1 MVIEKI
7 LFPAPNP
14 PHYTLS
20 SHGTHLF
27 WLPAGSDSVRMPKI
41 PCMLY
46 SPPYGAKFFMIWC
59 HGNGCDIG
67 SMHILLKALSRRLDS
82 HVLIFEFPSYG
93 LCQGPTESN
102 RETIDNHAERAYS
115 FVHETLHWPTNRI
128 LIYGHSIGSGTA
140 CHIASKKPI
149 GGLILQSPYISIGN
163 LIREKIGFLGL
174 LFGGSYWDNL
184 KAMKYIHCP
193 TLFIHGQRDNL
204 IPPQHSQTLHD
215 SLAHVENKQLIL
227 LSNDDHNSIS
237 DAVILTS
244 VELFLAEFFPPPS
257 KPLPRVEIDPDL
269 RVPPTPVESSSSAS
283 SYSMFTSLLEVSRA
297 STNATRSA
305 FNSVFSNESQNNDD

>member
-14 PHYTLS
+14 PDYTLT

-27 WLPAGSDSVRMPKI
+27 WLPADRDSIRMPQI

-46 SPPYGAKFFMIWC
+46 SPSREAKFFIIWC

-67 SMHILLKALSRRLDS
+67 SMHTLLIALSRRLDS
-82 HVLIFEFPSYG
+82 HVLIFEYPSYG
-93 LCQGPTESN
+93 LCQGSTEAN

-140 CHIASKKPI
+140 CHIASTKHI
-149 GGLILQSPYISIGN
+149 GGLILQSPYTSIN
-163 LIREKIGFLGL
+163 SLIREKVGFLGYL
-174 LFGGSYWDNL
+174 VGGSYWNNL
-184 KAMKYIHCP
+184 NAMKNINCP

-204 IPPQHSQTLHD
+204 IPSQHSQTLHD
-215 SLAHVENKQLIL
+215 SLTHIRHKQLIL

-237 DAVILTS
+237 DSIILAY
-244 VELFLAEFFPPPS
+244 VNVFLEEFFSSPSKSLPQVRIHSDLRIPPPLM
-257 KPLPRVEIDPDL
+257 K
-269 RVPPTPVESSSSAS
+269 SSSSAS
-283 SYSMFTSLLEVSRA
+283 SNSLFSSLLEVSRA
-297 STNATRSA
+297 STNATRTA
-305 FNSVFSNESQNNDD
+305 FNSVFSNESKHNND